1 MVDLAPFGYATPP
14 RSPPSLTTWQALS
27 TNSGSCALS
36 RACQATGEM
45 PEYLFD
51 RTHGVVGLLRRLI
64 EDDCTDAITTGE
76 ERLTPSLLARATIRL
91 RNLDD
96 LDPGAC

>member
-1 MVDLAPFGYATPP
+1 
-14 RSPPSLTTWQALS
+14 
-27 TNSGSCALS
+27 
-36 RACQATGEM
+36 M

-96 LDPGAC
+96 LDPGAGKVPDIPQMAPPRPAKAPPPTRTKHCPRRPR